1 MSVHNLIVVFIGCS
15 MREAKAIN
23 DAGKATSIVIIKPR
37 MPRNV
42 NIVFI
47 VGAVALSCTRLI
59 KREVQLVLQPT
70 AYLIL

>member
-1 MSVHNLIVVFIGCS
+1 

-23 DAGKATSIVIIKPR
+23 VAGMATSNVIRKPR

-47 VGAVALSCTRLI
+47 VGAVALSCTRII

-70 AYLIL
+70 AYSIL